1 MKKKRYQE
9 GGEAEGIS
17 GTAGRMTTTEAK
29 KPRTTDDMTFGQ
41 AFRAA
46 RKAGKKTFPWRGQ
59 EYTTETKEEQDRK
72 RAAKE
77 LKEVEVTGK
86 RRMTT
91 DDFMKGSD
99 RRVGV
104 DTGIKRPRL
113 SMVDFKTQGRR
124 ESSEGSTSEKPKQGL
139 RDRIRNYFEGQKK
152 IERAKRGYNKGG
164 RIDGCAMRGKT
175 RGRMR

>member
-1 MKKKRYQE
+1 MKRYQE

-17 GTAGRMTTTEAK
+17 GTAGRTSTTEDK

-46 RKAGKKTFPWRGQ
+46 RKEGKDTFMWRGKK
-59 EYTTETKEEQDRK
+59 YTTETKEEKDRK
-72 RAAKE
+72 KADKDRERADKE

-99 RRVGV
+99 RTMGV
-104 DTGIKRPRL
+104 KTGAKRAQP

-124 ESSEGSTSEKPKQGL
+124 KPEYSKKDLELPSSMRRGTF
-139 RDRIRNYFEGQKK
+139 DRIT
-152 IERAKRGYNKGG
+152 RGFKKGG

>member
-17 GTAGRMTTTEAK
+17 GTAGLMTTTEAK

-46 RKAGKKTFPWRGQ
+46 RNAGKSTFMWRGDK
-59 EYTTETKEEQDRK
+59 YTTETKEEKDRK
-72 RAAKE
+72 KADKDRERAAKE
-77 LKEVEVTGK
+77 LKEVEVTSK

-91 DDFMKGSD
+91 DDFMKGSN
-99 RRVGV
+99 RKMGV
-104 DTGIKRPRL
+104 DTGVKRPRP

-124 ESSEGSTSEKPKQGL
+124 GPQYSKKDFDVEKISPVKSF
-139 RDRIRNYFEGQKK
+139 R
-152 IERAKRGYNKGG
+152 ERFGFNRGG